1 MAILW
6 VNLGWQVAPAALFLN
21 LSVSEQHLDKVGRYF
36 YRQNALLSHIHQRQ
50 SIEKSFFTELYAK

>member
-21 LSVSEQHLDKVGRYF
+21 LSVSEQNLDKVGRYF
-36 YRQNALLSHIHQRQ
+36 YRQNALLS
-50 SIEKSFFTELYAK
+50 SISVKTLKKVFTELYAK